1 MLKIRLLTISL
12 YRSVDIII
20 NFYFLVLVV
29 MNLNVGAG
37 YQASFD
43 AWGAEEMKK
52 AEEYAL
58 ALRERFAGEE
68 NPDYDPS
75 WFLLI
80 NPVASRQ
87 SRSTKNKLA
96 FKEMMLVRH
105 GFVVAR
111 NA

>member
-1 MLKIRLLTISL
+1 
-12 YRSVDIII
+12 
-20 NFYFLVLVV
+20 
-29 MNLNVGAG
+29 MNLSVGTG
-37 YQASFD
+37 CQASFD

-105 GFVVAR
+105 GFDIKFERILFVTDNLSSHLVHQDLFFSFFRIEA
-111 NA
+111 